1 MTLNVKDMKMVL
13 LGKRRPILLWHTPI
27 AKPNLL
33 RAQVFLPGS
42 GQFLGWN
49 LRTQF
54 MRLI

>member
-1 MTLNVKDMKMVL
+1 MTLNVKDMKMIL
-13 LGKRRPILLWHTPI
+13 LGGRRPILLWHTPI

-33 RAQVFLPGS
+33 RTQVVLPGS